1 MFQELRSR
9 FLPKFIQSGRERVR
23 RALEACAAGRFE
35 LVAAEVHALSGEAA
49 LLELREI
56 VLLARTAESQAR
68 GGTAGASAA
77 IEAALRDIRTAIN
90 ALGTRPSS
98 IPPSSRRSPIP
109 SSRPPK
115 SG

>member
-23 RALEACAAGRFE
+23 RALEACAADRLD
-35 LVAAEVHALSGEAA
+35 LVTAEVHALSGEAA
-49 LLELREI
+49 LLEFREI
-56 VLLARTAESQAR
+56 VQLARTAESAAR
-68 GGTAGASAA
+68 GGAAGASAT

-90 ALGTRPSS
+90 ALGARPSS

-109 SSRPPK
+109 STRPPK
-115 SG
+115 A